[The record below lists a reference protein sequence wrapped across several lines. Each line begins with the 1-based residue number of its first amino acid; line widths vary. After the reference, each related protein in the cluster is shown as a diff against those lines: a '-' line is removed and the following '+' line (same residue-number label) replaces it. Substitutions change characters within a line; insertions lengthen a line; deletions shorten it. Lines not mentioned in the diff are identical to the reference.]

1 MGKNI
6 VSMDVHLVHTT
17 INKHMKVIIMKIR
30 MVDIFGGG
38 RGLKLGQGTWRAG
51 VAGKF
56 YFLIWVMATSMSA
69 V

>member
-1 MGKNI
+1 MGKNT

-17 INKHMKVIIMKIR
+17 INKHMKVIIMKTR

-38 RGLKLGQGTWRAG
+38 RGLNTWRAG

-56 YFLIWVMATSMSA
+56 YFLIWVMATRMFT